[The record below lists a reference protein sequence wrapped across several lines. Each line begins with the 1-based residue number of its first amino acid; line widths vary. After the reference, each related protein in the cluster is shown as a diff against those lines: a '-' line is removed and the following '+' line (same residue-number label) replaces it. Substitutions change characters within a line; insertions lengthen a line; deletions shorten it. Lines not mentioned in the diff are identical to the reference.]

1 MRLVLVTP
9 IGIVIA
15 LLVFWAMQWM
25 ISPSVEKKNRGDEV
39 AMVDFIRAL
48 KDSNSES
55 KQRND
60 KEPPKP
66 KMPPVLE
73 VPQLQ
78 QATSKQLE
86 LSMPNIN
93 SSLSSFKGDAM
104 GSMLSGYGVG
114 DSDVIPLVEVQPRY
128 PAQAKSRKIEG
139 YVVVR
144 LAISKEGSVENVEV
158 IDAKPKG
165 IFEREVMRAAYRYRF
180 KPKLADGKPVP
191 QQATKTF
198 EFSLEK

>member
-55 KQRND
+55 KQRNA

-78 QATSKQLE
+78 QAASKQLE

-198 EFSLEK
+198 EFSFR

>member
-1 MRLVLVTP
+1 
-9 IGIVIA
+9 
-15 LLVFWAMQWM
+15 
-25 ISPSVEKKNRGDEV
+25 
-39 AMVDFIRAL
+39 
-48 KDSNSES
+48 
-55 KQRND
+55 
-60 KEPPKP
+60 
-66 KMPPVLE
+66 
-73 VPQLQ
+73 
-78 QATSKQLE
+78 
-86 LSMPNIN
+86 
-93 SSLSSFKGDAM
+93 M

-144 LAISKEGSVENVEV
+144 LAISKEGSVEDVEV
-158 IDAKPKG
+158 IDAKPNG

-180 KPKLADGKPVP
+180 KPKLADGKPVA

>member
-1 MRLVLVTP
+1 MRLILVTP

-15 LLVFWAMQWM
+15 LFVFWVMQWM
-25 ISPSVEKKNRGDEV
+25 ISPSVEKKSRSDQV
-39 AMVDFIRAL
+39 AMVDFIRSM
-48 KDSNSES
+48 KDTSSES
-55 KQRND
+55 KQRNA

-66 KMPPVLE
+66 KMPPTLE
-73 VPQLQ
+73 APQLQ
-78 QATSKQLE
+78 QAASQKLE
-86 LSMPNIN
+86 LPMPSIN

-128 PAQAKSRKIEG
+128 PERAKSRKIEG

-144 LAISKEGSVENVEV
+144 LVISKEGTVEDVEI

-165 IFEREVMRAAYRYRF
+165 LFEREVQRAAYRYRF
-180 KPKLADGKPVP
+180 KPRLVDGKPVP

-198 EFSLEK
+198 EFTLDK

>member
-1 MRLVLVTP
+1 MRLILVTP

-48 KDSNSES
+48 KDSSSES
-55 KQRND
+55 KQRNA

-73 VPQLQ
+73 TPQLQ
-78 QATSKQLE
+78 QAASQKLE
-86 LSMPNIN
+86 LTMPNIN

-144 LAISKEGSVENVEV
+144 LAISKEGSVEDVEV

-180 KPKLADGKPVP
+180 KPKLADGKPVA

>member
-1 MRLVLVTP
+1 MRLILVTP
-9 IGIVIA
+9 IGVIIA

-25 ISPSVEKKNRGDEV
+25 ILPANEKKQRSDEV
-39 AMVDFIRAL
+39 AMVDFIRSM
-48 KDSNSES
+48 KDSSSES
-55 KQRND
+55 KQRNA

-66 KMPPVLE
+66 KMPPALE

-78 QATSKQLE
+78 QAAAKKVD
-86 LSMPNIN
+86 LSIPNIN

-128 PAQAKSRKIEG
+128 PTQAKSRKIEG
-139 YVVVR
+139 YVIVR
-144 LAISKEGSVENVEV
+144 LEISKEGSVENVEV
-158 IDAKPKG
+158 IEAKPKG

-180 KPKLADGKPVP
+180 KPKLADGKPVS

>member
-1 MRLVLVTP
+1 MRLILVTP

-25 ISPSVEKKNRGDEV
+25 ISPGVEKKNRGDEV

-48 KDSNSES
+48 KDSSSES
-55 KQRND
+55 KQRNA

-66 KMPPVLE
+66 KMPPVLDT
-73 VPQLQ
+73 PQLQ
-78 QATSKQLE
+78 QAASQKLE

-144 LAISKEGSVENVEV
+144 LAISKEGSVEDVEV

-180 KPKLADGKPVP
+180 KPKLADGKPVA